1 MSMLYLGFWGMVSVV
16 AIILMVGIRNELR
29 SISQSLVMGKGILY
43 MIYKELDKESN

>member
-29 SISQSLVMGKGILY
+29 SISQSLVMGKEILY
-43 MIYKELDKESN
+43 RVYQELQKEPY